1 MEQQTT
7 PNANPAQQ
15 GQNVAFTAVYIY
27 PTPDGRNYTLEV
39 RGDGNKNGN
48 RIDQLVA
55 QKIVAID
62 NQMRDPQVQNML
74 SQSRQNPMGVL
85 QSLMQGMMMPQGFPG
100 MGGGMMPG
108 GGFPPMG
115 GMMR

>member
-7 PNANPAQQ
+7 GATPQQ
-15 GQNVAFTAVYIY
+15 GQTAAFTAVYIF
-27 PTPDGRNYTLEV
+27 PTPDGRNYTLEI
-39 RGDGNKNGN
+39 RGNGDKNGT

-100 MGGGMMPG
+100 MGGGMMSG
-108 GGFPPMG
+108 GNFPPMG